1 MRKAVVASSILLSM
15 QIAKASEKA
24 VITHPNCQ
32 LVSSALSDQ
41 ERRAKGYAPAM
52 YKIINSKGGMLD
64 YTMGD
69 TSNLVGPFVGE
80 RVINQEN
87 ELKASLESL
96 HISKIPTIKYY
107 DENGKELKLK
117 VTENFNHA
125 MSFAV
130 PEFPLNN
137 AKKMYFEIIVSVDK
151 ATLKNK
157 SSNWAYLTK
166 MPVFEKVIFKS
177 KVFSFSEVA
186 KNLLE
191 SNQGADEVLSL
202 LVKNDPKEILE
213 ITRDSTGA
221 ETMNFVKML
230 LIESVRAEAMNES
243 EDEGN
248 LKLLNAIAEAIPN
261 CEIKK

>member
-1 MRKAVVASSILLSM
+1 
-15 QIAKASEKA
+15 
-24 VITHPNCQ
+24 
-32 LVSSALSDQ
+32 
-41 ERRAKGYAPAM
+41 
-52 YKIINSKGGMLD
+52 
-64 YTMGD
+64 
-69 TSNLVGPFVGE
+69 
-80 RVINQEN
+80 
-87 ELKASLESL
+87 
-96 HISKIPTIKYY
+96 
-107 DENGKELKLK
+107 
-117 VTENFNHA
+117 
-125 MSFAV
+125 
-130 PEFPLNN
+130 
-137 AKKMYFEIIVSVDK
+137 MYFEIIVSVDK